1 MASSGEWTCTAG
13 GRVANLTIYR
23 YDRDFLLQFMAICKD
38 KPDSLPAL
46 DALGLEPSEQGASS
60 GGRGRGNSRSHSNM
74 PPPSSVP
81 GGRVPPGVVGLGINM
96 PFGGKSGPPSV
107 PSFAMGQFGT
117 NGGKITSEERFAASQ
132 MARSASVGGPPGSVA
147 FPPRGATPMVR
158 TASQGGST
166 PAQPSTLNPSGRTR
180 SQRGGK
186 RHDSNKIG
194 APTIQE
200 RDRVSS
206 AFGVNNPLSLEPVEP
221 LRASEN
227 RWTPMSTARRMAAAD
242 PDSSDVVER
251 KVKGL
256 LNKLTMERFDSISDQ
271 IISWA
276 NRSEK
281 EKDGRT
287 LIQVIRLVFE
297 KATDEAA
304 WSEMYARLCRKMME
318 QISSKVQDDGIRT
331 TDGKPIAGGQL
342 FRKYLLNRCQEDFER
357 GWSVKEASAKAA
369 ESKAADDKAAKDAA
383 DKADAAGKSTGEEV
397 LYSDEY
403 YAAQKAKRQ
412 GLGLVKFI
420 GELFKLQMLTE
431 RIMHECI
438 KKLLG
443 NVENPEEEEIES
455 LCKLLSTVGR
465 QLDTDKARSHMD
477 VYFQRMKELS
487 KSSNITSRMQYM
499 LLVSNLSYVTQVFL
513 PLICV
518 VQDVIEL
525 RDRKWITRNVQ
536 AAPTTI
542 AAVHEQ
548 VRNRYLSILIYIL
561 ICSYRLRRT
570 KRKLRSRRISLCAPW
585 DEILCH
591 GVALVEGNTGATMGV
606 NQEQMVGHPSLRH
619 RVLFLLLVISHNLAR

>member
-1 MASSGEWTCTAG
+1 MG
-13 GRVANLTIYR
+13 R
-23 YDRDFLLQFMAICKD
+23 YDRDFLLQFMALCKD

-46 DALGLEPSEQGASS
+46 DALGLDPSDQVGSS

-74 PPPSSVP
+74 PPPSSVS
-81 GGRVPPGVVGLGINM
+81 GNRVSSGVGLGINLTA
-96 PFGGKSGPPSV
+96 PFGSKSGPSAV
-107 PSFAMGQFGT
+107 PPFAMGQFGT
-117 NGGKITSEERFAASQ
+117 GKITSEERFAASQ
-132 MARSASVGGPPGSVA
+132 MARSASVGGPPGSVT
-147 FPPRGATPMVR
+147 FPPRGPTPMVR

-166 PAQPSTLNPSGRTR
+166 PAQPSTLGPSGRTR

-186 RHDSNKIG
+186 RHDSNKVG
-194 APTIQE
+194 VTTMQE
-200 RDRVSS
+200 RERTGSS
-206 AFGVNNPLSLEPVEP
+206 FGTNNSLSLEPVEP
-221 LRASEN
+221 LRATEN
-227 RWTPMSTARRMAAAD
+227 RWTPMSTARRMAAVD
-242 PDSSDVVER
+242 PDSPAVVER

-256 LNKLTMERFDSISDQ
+256 LNKLTMERFDSISNQ
-271 IISWA
+271 IIDWA
-276 NRSEK
+276 NKSEK

-318 QISSKVQDDGIRT
+318 QISSTVQDDGIRS

-383 DKADAAGKSTGEEV
+383 DKADAAGKGTGEEV

-477 VYFQRMKELS
+477 VYFQRMKELV

-499 LLVSNLSYVTQVFL
+499 LLVSNFLVTCFL
-513 PLICV
+513 P
-518 VQDVIEL
+518 
-525 RDRKWITRNVQ
+525 
-536 AAPTTI
+536 
-542 AAVHEQ
+542 
-548 VRNRYLSILIYIL
+548 Y
-561 ICSYRLRRT
+561 
-570 KRKLRSRRISLCAPW
+570 
-585 DEILCH
+585 
-591 GVALVEGNTGATMGV
+591 
-606 NQEQMVGHPSLRH
+606 
-619 RVLFLLLVISHNLAR
+619 